1 VHGVGGAGGRLE
13 IGNNI
18 ADVMQCKS
26 NVELIDATFDFS
38 GQSGASLGGNAGT
51 VIIDNDFD
59 TADANHQILFSG
71 TNVLTLMPGSG
82 GSAGAVGLV
91 IFNAGNHVVIDPESE
106 SALTIIGSPLL
117 ISDTIDDAPPI
128 P

>member
-1 VHGVGGAGGRLE
+1 
-13 IGNNI
+13 
-18 ADVMQCKS
+18 MQCKS

-38 GQSGASLGGNAGT
+38 GNTGAYLGGNAGT

-71 TNVLTLMPGSG
+71 TNVLTLTPGSG
-82 GSAGAVGLV
+82 GSSAGAAGLV
-91 IFNAGNHVVIDPESE
+91 IFNAGNHVAIDPESE

-117 ISDTIDDAPPI
+117 ISDTIDDDP
-128 P
+128 